1 MRYWLVMPA
10 AGVGRRFGNTKPKQY
25 APLQGRT
32 VIEWALA
39 PFLADPSCA
48 GVSISLAADD
58 PYWGEV
64 AERLTKLPGR
74 VPELIFAG
82 GGVERSHSVRKG
94 LAALGNRAAA
104 DDWVLVHD
112 AARPCL
118 APNDLQHLL
127 DRLHSHPVGGLLA
140 TPAADTLKR
149 ASTEPH
155 TRADP
160 RSSSAVHSSSE
171 RRKGTYTRSEVLPKI
186 EPDTSAKPRT
196 STDPHS
202 KAQPRS
208 AAESRTS
215 TDQRSGVPPR
225 TSAES
230 HASAAATSSG
240 SADPEVE
247 QTVDRAGL
255 WRALTPQMFRYE
267 LLCDALDRAI
277 ANGRLPTD
285 EAQALE
291 WVGEHPVLVQGSA
304 ANIKI
309 TSADDL
315 VLAAALLNARE
326 NATVTR

>member
-25 APLQGRT
+25 ALLQGRT

-39 PFLADPSCA
+39 PFLMDPSCA

-64 AERLTKLPGR
+64 ADRLAKLPGR
-74 VPELIFAG
+74 TPELIFAG

-94 LAALGNRAAA
+94 LAALSSRALA

-118 APNDLQHLL
+118 SSDDLQHLL
-127 DRLHSHPVGGLLA
+127 NRLGSHRVGGILA

-149 ASTEPH
+149 ASTELRASVDPH
-155 TRADP
+155 SSAEPRPAADP
-160 RSSSAVHSSSE
+160 RPGV
-171 RRKGTYTRSEVLPKI
+171 
-186 EPDTSAKPRT
+186 DPR
-196 STDPHS
+196 P
-202 KAQPRS
+202 
-208 AAESRTS
+208 
-215 TDQRSGVPPR
+215 
-225 TSAES
+225 
-230 HASAAATSSG
+230 SSG
-240 SADPEVE
+240 PRGTPVADPEVA

-267 LLCDALDRAI
+267 MLCDALDRCLAT
-277 ANGRLPTD
+277 NRLPTD

-291 WVGEHPVLVQGSA
+291 WTGEHPVLVQGSA

-326 NATVTR
+326 STPVAP

>member
-25 APLQGRT
+25 ALLQGRT

-39 PFLADPSCA
+39 PFLTDPSCA

-64 AERLTKLPGR
+64 ADRLAKLPGR
-74 VPELIFAG
+74 RPELIFAG
-82 GGVERSHSVRKG
+82 GGVERSHSVREG
-94 LAALGNRAAA
+94 LEALGSRALA

-118 APNDLQHLL
+118 SAHDLQHLL
-127 DRLHSHPVGGLLA
+127 NRLASHRVGGLLA

-149 ASTEPH
+149 ASLEHPATTAP
-155 TRADP
+155 
-160 RSSSAVHSSSE
+160 
-171 RRKGTYTRSEVLPKI
+171 LP
-186 EPDTSAKPRT
+186 PPTLT
-196 STDPHS
+196 STP
-202 KAQPRS
+202 
-208 AAESRTS
+208 
-215 TDQRSGVPPR
+215 DQRPASPPR
-225 TSAES
+225 DTA
-230 HASAAATSSG
+230 G
-240 SADPEVE
+240 ADPEVA
-247 QTVDRAGL
+247 QTVDRVGL

-267 LLCDALDRAI
+267 MLCDALDRCLAT
-277 ANGRLPTD
+277 NRLPTD

-291 WVGEHPVLVQGSA
+291 WTGEHPVLVQGSA

-326 NATVTR
+326 STPVAR

>member
-25 APLQGRT
+25 ALLQGRT

-39 PFLADPSCA
+39 PFLTDPSCA

-64 AERLTKLPGR
+64 ADRLAKLPGR
-74 VPELIFAG
+74 TPELIFAG

-94 LAALGNRAAA
+94 LAALGSRALA

-118 APNDLQHLL
+118 SSNDLQHLL
-127 DRLHSHPVGGLLA
+127 DHLGAHRVGGLLA

-149 ASTEPH
+149 ASPERPPASH
-155 TRADP
+155 PVAAPDQRAADQHAAEQ
-160 RSSSAVHSSSE
+160 RSA
-171 RRKGTYTRSEVLPKI
+171 P
-186 EPDTSAKPRT
+186 
-196 STDPHS
+196 
-202 KAQPRS
+202 QPRDT
-208 AAESRTS
+208 AA
-215 TDQRSGVPPR
+215 
-225 TSAES
+225 
-230 HASAAATSSG
+230 
-240 SADPEVE
+240 ADPEVA

-267 LLCDALDRAI
+267 MLCDALDRCLA
-277 ANGRLPTD
+277 ANRLPTD

-291 WVGEHPVLVQGSA
+291 WTGEHPVLVQGSA

-326 NATVTR
+326 STPVAR

>member
-39 PFLADPSCA
+39 PFLADPRCA
-48 GVSISLAADD
+48 GVSVSLAADD

-64 AERLTKLPGR
+64 AARLAELPGPT
-74 VPELIFAG
+74 PELIFAG

-94 LAALGNRAAA
+94 LAALGTRAAA

-118 APNDLQHLL
+118 SANDLQHLL
-127 DRLHSHPVGGLLA
+127 DRLDSHPVGGLLA

-149 ASTEPH
+149 ASTEP
-155 TRADP
+155 RANP
-160 RSSSAVHSSSE
+160 
-171 RRKGTYTRSEVLPKI
+171 
-186 EPDTSAKPRT
+186 
-196 STDPHS
+196 
-202 KAQPRS
+202 
-208 AAESRTS
+208 
-215 TDQRSGVPPR
+215 
-225 TSAES
+225 
-230 HASAAATSSG
+230 
-240 SADPEVE
+240 SADPEVA

-291 WVGEHPVLVQGSA
+291 WVGQHPLLVQGSA

-326 NATVTR
+326 NATVAR

>member
-48 GVSISLAADD
+48 GVSVSLAADD

-64 AERLTKLPGR
+64 ADRLAKLPGR

-94 LAALGNRAAA
+94 LAALGTRAAP

-118 APNDLQHLL
+118 SPDDLQHLL

-149 ASTEPH
+149 ASTEPSVS
-155 TRADP
+155 ADP
-160 RSSSAVHSSSE
+160 RA
-171 RRKGTYTRSEVLPKI
+171 
-186 EPDTSAKPRT
+186 
-196 STDPHS
+196 ST
-202 KAQPRS
+202 A
-208 AAESRTS
+208 
-215 TDQRSGVPPR
+215 PR
-225 TSAES
+225 TSAERRRKTYIRTEPHTQTES
-230 HASAAATSSG
+230 GTSDPRGPSTQPHASPAPSSG
-240 SADPEVE
+240 TTADPEVA

-255 WRALTPQMFRYE
+255 WRALTPQMFRFE

-291 WVGEHPVLVQGSA
+291 WVGERPVLVQGSA

-326 NATVTR
+326 NTPVAR

>member
-25 APLQGRT
+25 ALLQGRT

-39 PFLADPSCA
+39 PFLTDPSCA
-48 GVSISLAADD
+48 GISISLAADD

-64 AERLTKLPGR
+64 AERLAKLPGR
-74 VPELIFAG
+74 TPELIFAG

-94 LAALGNRAAA
+94 LAALGSRALA

-118 APNDLQHLL
+118 SSNDLQHLL
-127 DRLHSHPVGGLLA
+127 DRLGTHRVGGLLA

-149 ASTEPH
+149 ASTEL
-155 TRADP
+155 R
-160 RSSSAVHSSSE
+160 
-171 RRKGTYTRSEVLPKI
+171 
-186 EPDTSAKPRT
+186 
-196 STDPHS
+196 
-202 KAQPRS
+202 
-208 AAESRTS
+208 
-215 TDQRSGVPPR
+215 
-225 TSAES
+225 
-230 HASAAATSSG
+230 
-240 SADPEVE
+240 ADPEVA

-267 LLCDALDRAI
+267 LLCDALDRAL
-277 ANGRLPTD
+277 ATNRLPTD

-291 WVGEHPVLVQGSA
+291 WTGEHPVLVQGSA

-326 NATVTR
+326 STPVAR

>member
-10 AGVGRRFGNTKPKQY
+10 AGVGRRFGNAKPKQY

-64 AERLTKLPGR
+64 AARLAKLPGR
-74 VPELIFAG
+74 IPELIFAG

-94 LAALGNRAAA
+94 LAALGTHAAA

-118 APNDLQHLL
+118 SANDLQQLL
-127 DRLHSHPVGGLLA
+127 DRLATHPVGGLLA

-149 ASTEPH
+149 ASIEPHTSTDSRPRATPGSIAERRKRTYIKTDPGTKIEPHTSSQPRTRTESVTRTEPH
-155 TRADP
+155 
-160 RSSSAVHSSSE
+160 SATGS
-171 RRKGTYTRSEVLPKI
+171 
-186 EPDTSAKPRT
+186 RT
-196 STDPHS
+196 S
-202 KAQPRS
+202 AQPR
-208 AAESRTS
+208 
-215 TDQRSGVPPR
+215 P
-225 TSAES
+225 SAEPL
-230 HASAAATSSG
+230 ANPN
-240 SADPEVE
+240 ADPEVA

-326 NATVTR
+326 NTPVAR

>member
-39 PFLADPSCA
+39 PFLTDPSCA
-48 GVSISLAADD
+48 GISISLAADD

-64 AERLTKLPGR
+64 AERLAKLPGR
-74 VPELIFAG
+74 TPELIFAG

-94 LAALGNRAAA
+94 LAALSSRALA

-118 APNDLQHLL
+118 SSDDLQHLL
-127 DRLHSHPVGGLLA
+127 NRLGSHRVGGILA

-149 ASTEPH
+149 ASTELQ
-155 TRADP
+155 A
-160 RSSSAVHSSSE
+160 SV
-171 RRKGTYTRSEVLPKI
+171 
-186 EPDTSAKPRT
+186 
-196 STDPHS
+196 DPHS
-202 KAQPRS
+202 
-208 AAESRTS
+208 
-215 TDQRSGVPPR
+215 
-225 TSAES
+225 SAEQRPAV
-230 HASAAATSSG
+230 HPRPGVDPRPSSG
-240 SADPEVE
+240 PRGTPVADPEVA

-267 LLCDALDRAI
+267 LLCDALDRAL
-277 ANGRLPTD
+277 ATNRLPTD

-291 WVGEHPVLVQGSA
+291 WAGEHPVLVQGSA

-326 NATVTR
+326 STPVAR